1 MPATFI
7 TYRVEPLR
15 SGLSE
20 DRRVPYIAD
29 RLQYVIADAQDPA
42 DVLAALLAA
51 HPTTNN

>member
-1 MPATFI
+1 MLAPFI

-15 SGLSE
+15 SGLSD
-20 DRRVPYIAD
+20 DRRVPYISD
-29 RLQYVIADAQDPA
+29 RLQYVIADSSQPA

>member
-1 MPATFI
+1 MLAPFT

-20 DRRVPYIAD
+20 DRRVPYIED
-29 RLQYVIADAQDPA
+29 RWQNVIADADEPG